1 MNAVTQAAVA
11 DSPRP
16 ASIRRVGLLAVYGVI
31 PLAGLVWLIDVLT
44 GSGAVRHWLPASPS
58 GWPWYGFIFGMPHI
72 CASLVG
78 LLDPQVVRH
87 HRRELAVSIV
97 VAVVGAGVM
106 MYVLPWPWG
115 MRVLIVWTMFHV
127 MGQQTGLALATST
140 AGLTESWIG
149 RLWRILLGCAASSFA
164 LAIGGEALHDSLVRD
179 PALWIQGSGLVMLAS
194 LPAALWLHHRTRSA
208 GGDSRMILATQ
219 VLCFASWL
227 MVAQGYPLLAVL
239 LPRVVH
245 DATAFYFYAQYAG
258 SGAARRNPMLRWLDT
273 VRGWRRWVMLPVGI
287 GLALLLSLLP
297 PVFALAATILHY
309 CVERYFW
316 RRGAPMRSALAFS

>member
-1 MNAVTQAAVA
+1 MSAVA
-11 DSPRP
+11 QAVAGETPRP

-44 GSGAVRHWLPASPS
+44 GSGAVRHWLPASPT

-78 LLDPQVVRH
+78 LLDAQVVRH
-87 HRRELAVSIV
+87 HRRELTVSIV
-97 VAVVGAGVM
+97 VAVTGACVM
-106 MYVLPWPWG
+106 MFVLPWPWG
-115 MRVLIVWTMFHV
+115 MRLLIVWTMFHV
-127 MGQQTGLALATST
+127 MGQQTGLSLATSN
-140 AGLTESWIG
+140 AGLTDNWIG
-149 RLWRILLGCAASSFA
+149 RLWRFLLACAAASFA
-164 LAIGGEALHDSLVRD
+164 LAIGGEAMQDSLVRE
-179 PALWIQGSGLVMLAS
+179 PALWIQGSGLVMLVS
-194 LPAALWLHHRTRSA
+194 LPAALWLHRRTRLA

-258 SGAARRNPMLRWLDT
+258 SDVGRRNPLLRRLNT
-273 VRGWRRWVMLPVGI
+273 IRGWRRWVMVPVGI

-297 PVFALAATILHY
+297 PVCALAATILHY